1 MAKNITLAI
10 PDDLAE
16 EMARF
21 THIRWS
27 EVARRAIRQEL
38 DQLRVFDELLAASK
52 LTEED
57 AVELGRE
64 VRRSAGRKLLRKL
77 GRPAPRRRPSTRRG
91 RKRA

>member
-16 EMARF
+16 EMGRF

-38 DQLRVFDELLAASK
+38 EQLKVFDELLAESL

-64 VRRSAGRKLLRKL
+64 VRRSAGRRLLRKTQ
-77 GRPAPRRRPSTRRG
+77 GRAPRRRSGRLR
-91 RKRA
+91 RKRP